1 MSVEELTYPNAR
13 GVGFPGSANL
23 PACFDHTRACK
34 RRQPTRNEPIA
45 VVRIFLV
52 MGAAQIEVVQI
63 LLAVAV
69 GGIGFIDCGREKVSP
84 DILCGIVA
92 GDNVF
97 QPSTVV

>member
-1 MSVEELTYPNAR
+1 MKTRLTPMSVVT
-13 GVGFPGSANL
+13 GFMLAPTSPTCL
-23 PACFDHTRACK
+23 DHTRACK
-34 RRQPTRNEPIA
+34 QRKPTRNEPIA
-45 VVRIFLV
+45 VARIFLV
-52 MGAAQIEVVQI
+52 LGAAQVEVVQI